1 MRYLILSLIM
11 SFAVQAYAQSSFYKR
26 VSTMWYAGD
35 SQGVLEIAN
44 QRLAHNS
51 NDLAGL
57 LLKFQ
62 WHGEHLQFAGMHY
75 TMSQVLE
82 VGATYPGTNFAK
94 EYPSLREGYEMLIP
108 IIRNY
113 PLDEYAKDILKT
125 NIPCRT
131 MDCDAALKALQDDGY
146 FQQQENDIENGAEQS
161 GAGYPPQGV
170 GSPDP

>member
-11 SFAVQAYAQSSFYKR
+11 SFAVQTYAQSSFYKR
-26 VSTMWYAGD
+26 VSTMWFEGD

-44 QRLAHNS
+44 QRLAQNS

-75 TMSQVLE
+75 TMAQVLE

-94 EYPSLREGYEMLIP
+94 VYPLLRDADEIRKLIVK
-108 IIRNY
+108 NY
-113 PLDEYAKDILKT
+113 PLDAYAKDILKT

-131 MDCDAALKALQDDGY
+131 MSCDAALKALQDDGY
-146 FQQQENDIENGAEQS
+146 FQQREKGIKYKAEQ
-161 GAGYPPQGV
+161 AVPGYPPQGV
-170 GSPDP
+170 GSPEP